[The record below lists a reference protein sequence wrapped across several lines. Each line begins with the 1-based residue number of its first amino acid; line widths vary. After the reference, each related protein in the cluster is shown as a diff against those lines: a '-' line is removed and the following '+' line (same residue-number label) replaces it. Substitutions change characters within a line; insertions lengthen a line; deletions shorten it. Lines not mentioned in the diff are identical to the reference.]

1 MHHLEKSLN
10 FVGLWVCDF
19 HCITMRITTKCKRK
33 KKEAVQFDQWDHL
46 IVFLEDLEGPLLKS
60 LRFFSDFF
68 VGLRM
73 DNVVFGAGQH
83 HFTATKPW
91 PNSHPQIPAP
101 IIVCCIACPW
111 CHQYFGWRDG
121 PWFKQFK
128 CLIQI
133 WGCSKFVAVDPFLP
147 CCQIFASRILVFR
160 CSILCCCRK
169 GLCNMQQEE
178 WNRIIALRRVERDV
192 KCQEMSTS
200 FMWQVPQTGAAVAP
214 LQWHLAFGRRDEVEE
229 SRQDPGKCEFPRFFF
244 WGGMYAMLYAME
256 HQKTIVESYFENK
269 VTIVHGK
276 VPKFQVKFPVFMVT
290 PFFWPC
296 RWHSW
301 RPHDPWWPPRGVA
314 AFLGDFGGLPC
325 GWLMTPAGAADCRI
339 WACKWATFFFNMKGL
354 LHGLNWML
362 LSVFFLHG
370 WRKDCVELA

>member
-1 MHHLEKSLN
+1 
-10 FVGLWVCDF
+10 
-19 HCITMRITTKCKRK
+19 
-33 KKEAVQFDQWDHL
+33 
-46 IVFLEDLEGPLLKS
+46 
-60 LRFFSDFF
+60 
-68 VGLRM
+68 M

-160 CSILCCCRK
+160 CCILCCCRK

-244 WGGMYAMLYAME
+244 GGVCMPCYMRWSIRRRSSNRIL
-256 HQKTIVESYFENK
+256 KIKSPLFTVR
-269 VTIVHGK
+269 
-276 VPKFQVKFPVFMVT
+276 FQNF
-290 PFFWPC
+290 
-296 RWHSW
+296 RWNFQFSW
-301 RPHDPWWPPRGVA
+301 
-314 AFLGDFGGLPC
+314 
-325 GWLMTPAGAADCRI
+325 
-339 WACKWATFFFNMKGL
+339 
-354 LHGLNWML
+354 
-362 LSVFFLHG
+362 
-370 WRKDCVELA
+370 